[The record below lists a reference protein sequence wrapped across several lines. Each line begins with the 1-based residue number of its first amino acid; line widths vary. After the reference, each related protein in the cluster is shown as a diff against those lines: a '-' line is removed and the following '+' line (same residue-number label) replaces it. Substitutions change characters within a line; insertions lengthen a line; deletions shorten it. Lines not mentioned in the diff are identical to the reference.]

1 MGRGPVRWRYLMLNE
16 PLDGLPLDAD
26 APPEGHQPGASEK
39 VVQMPIARPG
49 DEAATVAQLPRPAT
63 AYVLAVFFAGLLA
76 IAYFAR
82 QLNTTDAG
90 GLAAV
95 AVIAIVFGRTRVPIY
110 GDSAVSIGMVGDFAV
125 AFLFGAPGAVV
136 VAPFSALAT
145 DLDGAAWYKRLF
157 NVGSFVVVNVI
168 CAYVIQS
175 LVGIVGVG
183 FPISLWLVPIALA
196 RVAVYYVLNISLV
209 TVAVSLSTRTSL
221 LSVFREKFEWLLP
234 HYAVFGLLG
243 LALAVAYDG
252 IGYLGLLAFIAPPLM
267 MRFALKQYVDKTAQN
282 VDQLKKS
289 NRDLQRA
296 NRDVLAMAD
305 RLRETYDGTLEA
317 LVSALDA
324 RDRETKG
331 HSLRVAKYM
340 MEIAFHMG
348 IKPGTEEWID
358 MQRGGLLHDIGKIG
372 VSDTILH
379 KPGPLTDDE
388 WVDMRRH
395 PKIGHDMIKDIG
407 FLSGASVIVLCHHER
422 FDGKGYPRGLTAEE
436 IPLGARIFVLADTF
450 DAMTSDRP
458 YRAALS
464 TDASRDEIIRCSGTQ
479 FDPRCVQAFLLAF
492 EKIVEIRW
500 ADHDEETEHHAAAAP
515 RTAAA

>member
-1 MGRGPVRWRYLMLNE
+1 MLNE
-16 PLDGLPLDAD
+16 PLDALPLEAD
-26 APPEGHQPGASEK
+26 APAPSRPAAEPGN
-39 VVQMPIARPG
+39 VIPMPIASAG
-49 DEAATVAQLPRPAT
+49 DEAATVLQLPRLAM
-63 AYVLAVFFAGLLA
+63 AYVMGVFLCGLVSIAFFAPQLNTHDIGGLIAVGVLAVL
-76 IAYFAR
+76 
-82 QLNTTDAG
+82 
-90 GLAAV
+90 
-95 AVIAIVFGRTRVPIY
+95 FGRTRVPIY

-125 AFLFGAPGAVV
+125 AFLFGAPGAAIVS
-136 VAPFSALAT
+136 PFAAMAT
-145 DLDGAAWYKRLF
+145 DLGGGAWYKRLF
-157 NVGSFVVVNVI
+157 NVGSVILVNVA
-168 CAYVIQS
+168 CAYMIQQ
-175 LVGIVGVG
+175 LMAVVGPGLPTSV
-183 FPISLWLVPIALA
+183 WLIPIALGTI
-196 RVAVYYVLNISLV
+196 VVYYLLNISFV
-209 TVAVSLSTRTSL
+209 TIAVSLSTRTRL
-221 LSVFREKFEWLLP
+221 VDVFREKFEWLLP
-234 HYAVFGLLG
+234 YYMVFGLLG

-252 IGYLGLLAFIAPPLM
+252 IGYFGLLAFVAPPLM
-267 MRFALKQYVDKTAQN
+267 MRFSIKQYVDKTAEN
-282 VDQLKKS
+282 VDQLKRS

-348 IKPGTEEWID
+348 IKPGTDEWID

-379 KPGPLTDDE
+379 KPGPLTEEE

-407 FLSGASVIVLCHHER
+407 FLSGASIIVLAHHER
-422 FDGKGYPRGLTAEE
+422 FDGKGYPRGLTADE

-464 TDASRDEIIRCSGTQ
+464 TDESRDEIIRCSGTQ

-515 RTAAA
+515 RHAA